1 MYNFWTLVR
10 FEYKKLFKKK
20 AVWLLLPLLMTFS
33 VLSVVVPSFSAS
45 ISNSETGQT
54 CTMYEMQQTQRRESS
69 AIKGR
74 LIDDS
79 LLQEMRIAL
88 DSDKIL
94 GNGLPAS
101 IRYDGIRSFILSS
114 VGDFLKIED
123 GSQFTGSADELYAL
137 RAEAIKENWAEDG
150 LTKGEKQFL
159 SEKED
164 SLEIPFSYGYSGSY
178 DMIASSMITV
188 SAMLSFLI
196 AVCLSS
202 VFSSEHTGKT
212 DQLILCSRFGK
223 APVYFAK
230 LFTGITFS
238 LAASL
243 VMLLSV
249 IVPSFLMYGT
259 EGSDVPIQVLVSLAS
274 WDMTMGEAVLILS
287 GLCLTASVLQCC
299 AALFFSER
307 FKSGIP
313 AMGILLGVL
322 LLTGFLN
329 IPDSYRIAS
338 QIWEFMP
345 LNLVSPGG
353 TIHNDRLVPFFGTY
367 LTSWQAGPIL
377 YLLLCILLLAAG
389 YRVYS
394 RWQAGGR

>member
-79 LLQEMRIAL
+79 LLQEMRTAL

-188 SAMLSFLI
+188 SAHAQFPHCGMPLFRI
-196 AVCLSS
+196 
-202 VFSSEHTGKT
+202 
-212 DQLILCSRFGK
+212 QLRTHRENRSADPVQPFRESAGLFCK
-223 APVYFAK
+223 ALYRDH
-230 LFTGITFS
+230 LFTCRVPDHAPLRHCPF
-238 LAASL
+238 
-243 VMLLSV
+243 LSHV
-249 IVPSFLMYGT
+249 
-259 EGSDVPIQVLVSLAS
+259 
-274 WDMTMGEAVLILS
+274 
-287 GLCLTASVLQCC
+287 
-299 AALFFSER
+299 R
-307 FKSGIP
+307 
-313 AMGILLGVL
+313 
-322 LLTGFLN
+322 N
-329 IPDSYRIAS
+329 RRI
-338 QIWEFMP
+338 
-345 LNLVSPGG
+345 
-353 TIHNDRLVPFFGTY
+353 
-367 LTSWQAGPIL
+367 
-377 YLLLCILLLAAG
+377 
-389 YRVYS
+389 
-394 RWQAGGR
+394 

>member
-1 MYNFWTLVR
+1 M
-10 FEYKKLFKKK
+10 
-20 AVWLLLPLLMTFS
+20 
-33 VLSVVVPSFSAS
+33 
-45 ISNSETGQT
+45 
-54 CTMYEMQQTQRRESS
+54 
-69 AIKGR
+69 
-74 LIDDS
+74 
-79 LLQEMRIAL
+79 
-88 DSDKIL
+88 
-94 GNGLPAS
+94 
-101 IRYDGIRSFILSS
+101 
-114 VGDFLKIED
+114 GDFLKIED

-243 VMLLSV
+243 IMLLSV

-259 EGSDVPIQVLVSLAS
+259 EGSDVPIQVLVPLAS

-287 GLCLTASVLQCC
+287 GLCLVASVLQCC

>member
-79 LLQEMRIAL
+79 LLQEMRTAL

-164 SLEIPFSYGYSGSY
+164 SLEIPFHM
-178 DMIASSMITV
+178 DTAA
-188 SAMLSFLI
+188 AM
-196 AVCLSS
+196 
-202 VFSSEHTGKT
+202 T
-212 DQLILCSRFGK
+212 
-223 APVYFAK
+223 
-230 LFTGITFS
+230 
-238 LAASL
+238 
-243 VMLLSV
+243 
-249 IVPSFLMYGT
+249 
-259 EGSDVPIQVLVSLAS
+259 
-274 WDMTMGEAVLILS
+274 
-287 GLCLTASVLQCC
+287 
-299 AALFFSER
+299 
-307 FKSGIP
+307 
-313 AMGILLGVL
+313 
-322 LLTGFLN
+322 
-329 IPDSYRIAS
+329 
-338 QIWEFMP
+338 
-345 LNLVSPGG
+345 
-353 TIHNDRLVPFFGTY
+353 
-367 LTSWQAGPIL
+367 
-377 YLLLCILLLAAG
+377 
-389 YRVYS
+389 
-394 RWQAGGR
+394 

>member
-1 MYNFWTLVR
+1 MYNFWTLTG
-10 FEYKKLFKKK
+10 FEFKKIFKRK
-20 AVWLLLPLLMTFS
+20 AVWLLMPLLMIFS
-33 VLSVVVPSFSAS
+33 VFSVILPSFSVA

-54 CTMYEMQQTQRRESS
+54 YMLYDLQQAQRRESA

-79 LLQEMRIAL
+79 LLEEMRAAW
-88 DSDKIL
+88 DSDETL
-94 GNGLPAS
+94 EDSLPAS
-101 IRYDGIRSFILSS
+101 VRYDGISSFVLSS
-114 VGDFLKIED
+114 LGDFLNIENA
-123 GSQFTGSADELYAL
+123 SQFTGTSDELYAL
-137 RAEAIKENWAEDG
+137 RTEAIQENWAEDG
-150 LTKGEKQFL
+150 LTEGEQQFL

-164 SLEIPFSYGYSGSY
+164 SLEPPFPYGYSGSY

-188 SAMLSFLI
+188 SAMLTFLI
-196 AVCLSS
+196 AVCISS

-223 APVYFAK
+223 APVYLAK
-230 LFTGITFS
+230 LFAGITFS

-243 VMLLSV
+243 LMLLSAA
-249 IVPSFLMYGT
+249 VPSFLLYGT
-259 EGSDVPIQVLVSLAS
+259 EGFDVPIQILVPLAS

-287 GLCLTASVLQCC
+287 GLCLTASLLHCC
-299 AALFFSER
+299 AALFFSEW
-307 FKSGIP
+307 FKSSVP
-313 AMGILLGVL
+313 AMGILLGFL
-322 LLTGFLN
+322 LLSGFLN
-329 IPDSYRIAS
+329 IPGSYRIAS
-338 QIWEFMP
+338 QIWDFVP

-353 TIHNDRLVPFFGTY
+353 TIHNNRLVPFFGTY
-367 LTSWQAGPIL
+367 LTSWQAGPIF